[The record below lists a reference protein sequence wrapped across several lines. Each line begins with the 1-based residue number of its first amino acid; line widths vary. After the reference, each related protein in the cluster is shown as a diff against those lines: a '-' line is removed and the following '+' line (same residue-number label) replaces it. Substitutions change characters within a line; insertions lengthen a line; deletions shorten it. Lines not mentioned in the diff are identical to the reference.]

1 MTTRVLSRDV
11 EQGRIDTEK
20 EVAAKVEEDE
30 TACSLLK
37 PTSPLQFSAN
47 RDWKMLNKRVKE
59 YALEYKTQTQKLNWV
74 MLKIKG
80 QEQIET

>member
-1 MTTRVLSRDV
+1 MTTRVLSRVV

-20 EVAAKVEEDE
+20 EVAANVVEDE
-30 TACSLLK
+30 PACSLLQ

-59 YALEYKTQTQKLNWV
+59 YALEYKTQTQKLNWI
-74 MLKIKG
+74 MLKIKD